1 MLEGVPLAGFGTA
14 GILVVVVMMVLR
26 GALVPRSVLQD
37 VRQDRDARLAA
48 QERETQH
55 LRDLDSVRASTVQEL
70 VGQVGELVAATREA
84 EAALRESALRDRLR
98 HEDRGTQ

>member
-14 GILVVVVMMVLR
+14 GVLIVVVMMVLR
-26 GALVPRSVLQD
+26 GALVPRSVLLD

-55 LRDLDSVRASTVQEL
+55 LRDLDTVRAATVQEL

-84 EAALRESALRDRLR
+84 EAALREALVHPRYN
-98 HEDRGTQ
+98 DRGSP